1 MVDELGSSMLS
12 IRHKVVFVG
21 NPFVGK
27 TSLMKRIISSEFNES
42 YDQTIGVDFY
52 SKNVMYK
59 ETIFKLQLWD
69 SAGQEKYKSLIP
81 SYVRGASLIFLV
93 YDVTDERSFDAVSTW
108 LNFIKQN
115 LDVSASTK
123 LILVGNKI
131 DLERKVSTSK
141 AEEFAKKEGM
151 VCYEVS
157 AKTNQNVVELF
168 YGGVAELD
176 FFDDLKKVNNNI
188 LKELIE
194 QNMGEG
200 YESSNVLQMLNK
212 TNNNVNKGKDGVND
226 NSNSNNNGYADNS
239 QTPYNANLHI
249 KDAQGNAVVEKK
261 NKNKCKC

>member
-52 SKNVMYK
+52 SKTVMYK

-115 LDVSASTK
+115 LDVNAATK

-131 DLERKVSTSK
+131 DLERKVNTSK
-141 AEEFAKKEGM
+141 AKAFAKKEGM

-200 YESSNVLQMLNK
+200 YDGGNNMLQMLNK
-212 TNNNVNKGKDGVND
+212 NKGKDSND
-226 NSNSNNNGYADNS
+226 NNNNDNAYVDNS
-239 QTPYNANLHI
+239 QMPYNANLQI

>member
-1 MVDELGSSMLS
+1 
-12 IRHKVVFVG
+12 VG

-52 SKNVMYK
+52 SKTVMYK

-115 LDVSASTK
+115 LDVNAATK

-131 DLERKVSTSK
+131 DLERKVNASK
-141 AEEFAKKEGM
+141 AEAFAKKEGM

-200 YESSNVLQMLNK
+200 YDGGNNNMLQMLNK
-212 TNNNVNKGKDGVND
+212 NKGKDGVGNND
-226 NSNSNNNGYADNS
+226 NSNNAYAYADNS
-239 QTPYNANLHI
+239 QMPYNANLQI

>member
-212 TNNNVNKGKDGVND
+212 TNNVNKGKDGVND

>member
-52 SKNVMYK
+52 SKTVMYK

-115 LDVSASTK
+115 LDVNAATK

-131 DLERKVSTSK
+131 DLERKVNTSK
-141 AEEFAKKEGM
+141 AEAFAKKEGM

-176 FFDDLKKVNNNI
+176 FFDDLRKVNSNI

-200 YESSNVLQMLNK
+200 YDGGNNMLQMLNK
-212 TNNNVNKGKDGVND
+212 SNNNVNKGKDGVGND
-226 NSNSNNNGYADNS
+226 NSNNAYADNS
-239 QTPYNANLHI
+239 QMPYTANLQI
-249 KDAQGNAVVEKK
+249 KDAQGNAVVEKR

>member
-141 AEEFAKKEGM
+141 AEAFAKKEGM

-212 TNNNVNKGKDGVND
+212 TNNVNKGKDGVND

>member
-52 SKNVMYK
+52 SKTVMYK

-115 LDVSASTK
+115 LDVNAATK

-131 DLERKVSTSK
+131 DLERKVNASK
-141 AEEFAKKEGM
+141 AEAFAKKEGM

-200 YESSNVLQMLNK
+200 YDGGNNNMLQMLNK
-212 TNNNVNKGKDGVND
+212 NKGKDGVGNND
-226 NSNSNNNGYADNS
+226 NSNNAYAYADNS
-239 QTPYNANLHI
+239 QMPYNANLQI

>member
-1 MVDELGSSMLS
+1 M
-12 IRHKVVFVG
+12 
-21 NPFVGK
+21 
-27 TSLMKRIISSEFNES
+27 
-42 YDQTIGVDFY
+42 
-52 SKNVMYK
+52 
-59 ETIFKLQLWD
+59 
-69 SAGQEKYKSLIP
+69 
-81 SYVRGASLIFLV
+81 
-93 YDVTDERSFDAVSTW
+93 
-108 LNFIKQN
+108 NFIKQN

-212 TNNNVNKGKDGVND
+212 TNNVNKGKDGVND

>member
-27 TSLMKRIISSEFNES
+27 TSLMKRIISSEFSES

-52 SKNVMYK
+52 SKTVMYK

-115 LDVSASTK
+115 LDVNAATK
-123 LILVGNKI
+123 LVLVGNKI
-131 DLERKVSTSK
+131 DLERKVSASK
-141 AEEFAKKEGM
+141 AEAFAKKEGM

-176 FFDDLKKVNNNI
+176 FFDDLKKTNSNI
-188 LKELIE
+188 LKELIQ
-194 QNMGEG
+194 QNIGET
-200 YESSNVLQMLNK
+200 YESNVLQMLNK
-212 TNNNVNKGKDGVND
+212 NNDAKAHDGTNTNNNNND
-226 NSNSNNNGYADNS
+226 NGYAGNA
-239 QTPYNANLHI
+239 QTPNNANLQI
-249 KDAQGNAVVEKK
+249 KDSQGNTVVEKK